1 MFDYNVM
8 RNGLS
13 VITSPMPHTRSVT
26 ICAFIKT
33 GSRYETPSSSGI
45 SHLLEH
51 MVFKGTKNFPN
62 PRMISE
68 GIEKVGGSMNA
79 STDREL
85 TIYWCKVP
93 SDYLSAALAII
104 RDMLVEPLLLAD
116 DLDKEKSVVLEEI
129 HMSLDDPSSKA
140 ELLLEELLWTGHP
153 LGQSIAGS
161 EESLNGIKL
170 SELTDYWRLQYS
182 PANTV
187 LSIAGNVEVK
197 SVLGEIEQ
205 LFGDWASTSHL
216 PFEAFTSHQD
226 SPAILLETKK
236 TQQTQVCLAFHGVS
250 VTDNQRDAVNL
261 LDTVLG
267 DGMSSRLFVE
277 LRENKALTYDI
288 HSYSN
293 QLTDCGSFHINSGV
307 DSKRLHHALSGIMAE
322 LKGIKQN
329 ITEDEL
335 TKAKTLQKGR
345 MELRL
350 EDSRNVAIWLGGQ
363 QVSQGFIKSPE
374 QIIDDMER
382 VSLEEVMQSA
392 QRIFNLENLNL
403 VILGPHRS
411 SEKVAASLLL

>member
-250 VTDNQRDAVNL
+250 VTDTQRDAVNL

>member
-33 GSRYETPSSSGI
+33 GSRYETPGSSGI

-93 SDYLSAALAII
+93 SEYFSAALAII
-104 RDMLVEPLLLAD
+104 RDMLVDPLLLAD

-129 HMSLDDPSSKA
+129 HMSLDDPASKA
-140 ELLLEELLWTGHP
+140 ELLLEELLWAGHP
-153 LGQSIAGS
+153 LGQHIAGS
-161 EESLNGIKL
+161 EQSLNAIKL

-187 LSIAGNVEVK
+187 LSIAGNVESK
-197 SVLGEIEQ
+197 SVSGEIER
-205 LFGDWASTSHL
+205 LFGDWSSASSL
-216 PFEAFTSHQD
+216 PFEEFTSHQN
-226 SPAILLETKK
+226 SPGILLETKR

-250 VTDNQRDAVNL
+250 VTDTQRDAVSL
-261 LDTVLG
+261 LDTILG

-322 LKGIKQN
+322 LRGIKQN

-363 QVSQGFIKSPE
+363 QVVHGFIKSPE
-374 QIIDDMER
+374 QIIDDIER

-392 QRIFNLENLNL
+392 QRIFTRENLNL

-411 SEKVAASLLL
+411 SEKVSASLLL

>member
-1 MFDYNVM
+1 M
-8 RNGLS
+8 
-13 VITSPMPHTRSVT
+13 
-26 ICAFIKT
+26 
-33 GSRYETPSSSGI
+33 
-45 SHLLEH
+45 
-51 MVFKGTKNFPN
+51 
-62 PRMISE
+62 
-68 GIEKVGGSMNA
+68 
-79 STDREL
+79 
-85 TIYWCKVP
+85 
-93 SDYLSAALAII
+93 
-104 RDMLVEPLLLAD
+104 
-116 DLDKEKSVVLEEI
+116 
-129 HMSLDDPSSKA
+129 
-140 ELLLEELLWTGHP
+140 
-153 LGQSIAGS
+153 GQSIAGS

-261 LDTVLG
+261 LDKVLG

>member
-161 EESLNGIKL
+161 EESLKGIKL

-197 SVLGEIEQ
+197 RVLGEIEK

-226 SPAILLETKK
+226 SPGILLETKK

-250 VTDNQRDAVNL
+250 VTDTQRDAVNL

-288 HSYSN
+288 HSYNN

>member
-161 EESLNGIKL
+161 EESLKGIKL

-187 LSIAGNVEVK
+187 LSIAGNFEVK
-197 SVLGEIEQ
+197 RVLGEIDK

-226 SPAILLETKK
+226 SPGILLETKK

-250 VTDNQRDAVNL
+250 VTDTQRDAVNL
-261 LDTVLG
+261 LDTLLG

-288 HSYSN
+288 HSYNN

>member
-161 EESLNGIKL
+161 EESLKGIKL

-250 VTDNQRDAVNL
+250 VTDTQRDAVNL

>member
-411 SEKVAASLLL
+411 SEKVADSLLL

>member
-13 VITSPMPHTRSVT
+13 VITSSMPHTRSVT

>member
-13 VITSPMPHTRSVT
+13 VITSSMPHTRSVT

-33 GSRYETPSSSGI
+33 GSRYETPSISGI

-392 QRIFNLENLNL
+392 QRIFTLENLYL

>member
-33 GSRYETPSSSGI
+33 GSRYETPGSSGI

-93 SDYLSAALAII
+93 SEYFSAALAII
-104 RDMLVEPLLLAD
+104 RDMLVDPLLLAD

-129 HMSLDDPSSKA
+129 HMSLDDPASKA
-140 ELLLEELLWTGHP
+140 ELLLEELLWSGHP
-153 LGQSIAGS
+153 LGQHIAGS
-161 EESLNGIKL
+161 EQSLNAIKL

-187 LSIAGNVEVK
+187 LSIAGNVESK
-197 SVLGEIEQ
+197 SVSGEIER
-205 LFGDWASTSHL
+205 LFGDWASTSSL
-216 PFEAFTSHQD
+216 PFEEFTSHQN
-226 SPAILLETKK
+226 SPGILLETKR

-250 VTDNQRDAVNL
+250 VTDTQRDAVSL
-261 LDTVLG
+261 LDTILG

-322 LKGIKQN
+322 LRGIKQN

-363 QVSQGFIKSPE
+363 QVVHGFIKSPE
-374 QIIDDMER
+374 QIIDDIER

-392 QRIFNLENLNL
+392 QRIFTRENLNL

>member
-1 MFDYNVM
+1 MIDYNVM

-13 VITSPMPHTRSVT
+13 VITSSMPHTRSVT

-33 GSRYETPSSSGI
+33 GSRDETPSSSGI

-116 DLDKEKSVVLEEI
+116 DLDKEKSVELEEI

-250 VTDNQRDAVNL
+250 VTDNQRDSVNL

-382 VSLEEVMQSA
+382 VSVEEVMQSA
-392 QRIFNLENLNL
+392 QRIFTREHLNL

>member
-307 DSKRLHHALSGIMAE
+307 DSKRLHHALSCIMAE
-322 LKGIKQN
+322 LRGIKQN

>member
-33 GSRYETPSSSGI
+33 GARYETPSSSGI

-250 VTDNQRDAVNL
+250 VTDTQRDAVNL